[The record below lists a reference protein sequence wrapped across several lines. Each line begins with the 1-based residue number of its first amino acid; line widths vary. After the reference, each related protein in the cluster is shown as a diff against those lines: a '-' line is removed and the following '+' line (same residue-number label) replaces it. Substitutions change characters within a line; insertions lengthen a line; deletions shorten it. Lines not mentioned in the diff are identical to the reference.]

1 MKMAGIKESLELLE
15 GVKLLALDAKAVLKD
30 GKINLADLPIL
41 LAAISQFGA
50 LTAAIQGVNL
60 ILPEVK
66 DLDQDEVNQL
76 AGKVLEIVA
85 VIKAA

>member
-1 MKMAGIKESLELLE
+1 MAGIKESLELLE